1 MLLLG
6 ARAGAGTDCDVVCG
20 KDCDDD
26 LVYGVVMMLYHL
38 RVLHALVA
46 VGLLSMRTHTH
57 MRTFVNMCVCVC
69 VYIYI
74 IIDMSVCLSACLTAK
89 LSTIPVCRC
98 LHTPELLG

>member
-6 ARAGAGTDCDVVCG
+6 ARAGAGAGTDCDVVCG

-57 MRTFVNMCVCVC
+57 TCAR
-69 VYIYI
+69 
-74 IIDMSVCLSACLTAK
+74 S
-89 LSTIPVCRC
+89 
-98 LHTPELLG
+98 

>member
-6 ARAGAGTDCDVVCG
+6 ARAGAGAGTDCDVVCG

-69 VYIYI
+69 IYIYYYRHVCL
-74 IIDMSVCLSACLTAK
+74 SVCLFNS
-89 LSTIPVCRC
+89 
-98 LHTPELLG
+98 

>member
-6 ARAGAGTDCDVVCG
+6 ARAGAGAGTDCDVVCG

-46 VGLLSMRTHTH
+46 VGLLSMLTHTH
-57 MRTFVNMCVCVC
+57 AHVRKYVRVRVC

-74 IIDMSVCLSACLTAK
+74 IIDMSVCLSVCLFN
-89 LSTIPVCRC
+89 S
-98 LHTPELLG
+98 